1 MVETNQNIIGE
12 MYIRN
17 DDSKLTLNDGDKKIT
32 WKSYHKKLLNSEYI
46 CDKDSFSEEHTAS
59 DVCDAL
65 RDLEP
70 LVQFNKR

>member
-17 DDSKLTLNDGDKKIT
+17 DDSKLTSNDGDKKIT

-59 DVCDAL
+59 DVYVMRCAIWNL
-65 RDLEP
+65 
-70 LVQFNKR
+70 